1 MTQTPLDPHLDPEDP
16 QQSDLTVDLSM
27 DSMEGLDDLQAA
39 ADQAAETYVAPQVV
53 EAPEV
58 DITPANDDVSSYLNA
73 ELESTLNEALV
84 RIKELEK
91 HEAEQLD
98 KHHRLLAD
106 FSNYR
111 NRTSRE
117 IQMAVDQ
124 SERKLLR
131 EVLPVLDNFDRCL
144 SASYQSVEDF
154 RSGVD
159 LIRKQFVD
167 ALKRL
172 GVEPIPMAVGD
183 AFDAQQAEALTTM
196 VNPELPDGA
205 VAAIYEC
212 GFMLRDQLLRPA
224 RVVVNRAE

>member
-1 MTQTPLDPHLDPEDP
+1 MTQSPVNPNSEPEETQGP
-16 QQSDLTVDLSM
+16 DLTVDLSM
-27 DSMEGLDDLQAA
+27 EGLEDLDDLQAA
-39 ADQAAETYVAPQVV
+39 ADAVAETYVP
-53 EAPEV
+53 PS
-58 DITPANDDVSSYLNA
+58 DDVSSYLNA
-73 ELESTLNEALV
+73 ELESTLNEALE

-91 HEAEQLD
+91 HESEQMD

-111 NRTSRE
+111 NRTGRE

-124 SERKLLR
+124 SEKKLLR

-144 SASYQSVEDF
+144 SANYQSVEDF
-154 RSGVD
+154 RNGID

-172 GVEPIPMAVGD
+172 GVEPVALAVGD
-183 AFDAQQAEALTTM
+183 PFDAQQSEALTTM

-224 RVVVNRAE
+224 RVVVNRSE